1 MVRASGSDAAV
12 GRTSERPEE
21 MPMADS
27 ALETYPGGIAP
38 VARPV
43 VIALDGAIRAVL
55 EATRSATRTGR
66 GSTSG
71 D

>member
-1 MVRASGSDAAV
+1 
-12 GRTSERPEE
+12 
-21 MPMADS
+21 MADS
-27 ALETYPGGIAP
+27 ALETYLGGIAP

-43 VIALDGAIRAVL
+43 VIALDGAVRAVL